1 MAERSKYRKFSEGY
15 RRYAVER
22 LKDYANVSKLCRELG
37 ISRQL
42 LYGWRDRFE
51 REREQQSDASK
62 VTERQLRKEVSELK
76 QALGEKTLQVDFF
89 KGALQKVEA
98 LRQGTTVSGATAS
111 TSKSGK

>member
-1 MAERSKYRKFSEGY
+1 MGERSKYRKFSEGY
-15 RRYAVER
+15 RRYAVQR
-22 LKDYANVSKLCRELG
+22 LKECANVSKLCRELG

-51 REREQQSDASK
+51 REQDQHTEASQA
-62 VTERQLRKEVSELK
+62 TERQLRKEVLELK

-98 LRQGTTVSGATAS
+98 LRQGNTGSGETAS

>member
-1 MAERSKYRKFSEGY
+1 MGERSKYRKFSEGY
-15 RRYAVER
+15 RRYAVGR
-22 LKDYANVSKLCRELG
+22 LKDCANVSKLCRELG
-37 ISRQL
+37 ISRQI

-51 REREQQSDASK
+51 REQDAKSEASQA
-62 VTERQLRKEVSELK
+62 TERQLRKEVSELK

-98 LRQGTTVSGATAS
+98 LRQASTGSGETAS

>member
-15 RRYAVER
+15 RRYAVGR
-22 LKDYANVSKLCRELG
+22 LKDCANVSKLCRELG
-37 ISRQL
+37 ISRQI

-51 REREQQSDASK
+51 REQDAKSEASQA
-62 VTERQLRKEVSELK
+62 TERQLRKEVLELK